1 MRKEHNVSWTM
12 KMRTPRIR
20 GVDAWNLVRGMALWL
35 TCALLA
41 TGCATAVAY
50 RAPVA
55 GPQSTCVTPAP
66 ERDLV
71 VGVALSGGGSRAALF
86 GASGLEALAQVRAPG
101 GASVL
106 DQVTYLSSVSGGSVA
121 ASYFALKK
129 PSKGTAVLGPDGALT
144 DDYKTFFA
152 DYKNIVSQDF
162 ESALL
167 WRQVE
172 SFRWILNP
180 ALAAQSLAELFA
192 ERLLGPATFGD
203 LSVREAQGDSP
214 RLILNTTLYNNGRR
228 LAMTTLPPDTFRYDF
243 FGDLRLSLAKRGKSA
258 EYPPILVQRWESIL
272 PLTPLDLKVDPCA
285 VKLAAAV
292 TGSASFPPL
301 VGPITF
307 GVGDGDQYW
316 HIGDGG
322 LYENSGTES
331 LLIAFLKQLQA
342 KKSRRALI
350 IAFDSSYPFS
360 VGYRKLTKRAEPWTL
375 GSYEFSRISGIME
388 ERATAYMG
396 LFYRSMQIEG
406 VFPDNQTMRVIFLRH
421 TDAQWKEDL
430 SDLPQVCREES
441 PPLDSPT
448 AVVERIAEIPTRFK
462 LVSECDRQLL
472 ITAAA
477 KVVAQNKQ
485 EIEDFFAGRPP
496 KEVTTR

>member
-1 MRKEHNVSWTM
+1 MREERKVSW
-12 KMRTPRIR
+12 KMRSSRIS

-35 TCALLA
+35 ACALLA

-101 GASVL
+101 GGSLL

-121 ASYFALKK
+121 ASYFAMKK

-152 DYKNIVSQDF
+152 GYKDNVSQDF

-167 WRQVE
+167 WRQIG

-180 ALAAQSLAELFA
+180 ALAAQSLTELFT

-203 LSVREAQGDSP
+203 LSAREARGDSP
-214 RLILNTTLYNNGRR
+214 RLIINTTLYNNGRR
-228 LAMTTLPPDTFRYDF
+228 LAMTTLPSDTFRYDF
-243 FGDLRLSLAKRGKSA
+243 FQDLHQSLAKRGKSA
-258 EYPPILVQRWESIL
+258 EYPPILVRRWESIV
-272 PLTPLDLKVDPCA
+272 PLTPLDLKIDPCPLR
-285 VKLAAAV
+285 LAGAV
-292 TGSASFPPL
+292 TGSASFPPV
-301 VGPITF
+301 VGPITLH
-307 GVGDGDQYW
+307 VGEEEQYW

-322 LYENSGTES
+322 LYENSGIES
-331 LLIAFLKQLQA
+331 LLFVILKQLQA
-342 KKSRRALI
+342 KKARRALI
-350 IAFDSSYPFS
+350 VAFDSSYPFS
-360 VGYRKLTKRAEPWTL
+360 VGFRKLSMRAEPWTL
-375 GSYEFSRISGIME
+375 FSYDVSRIPSIME
-388 ERATAYMG
+388 ERATAYNA
-396 LFYRSMQIEG
+396 LFFRSMQIEG
-406 VFPDNQTMRVIFLRH
+406 VFPDNQTVRVIFLRH
-421 TDAQWKEDL
+421 TDAQWKDDL
-430 SDLPQVCREES
+430 SDLPEVCRQES

-462 LVSECDRQLL
+462 LASECDRQLL

-485 EIEDFFAGRPP
+485 EIEDYLAGRPTP
-496 KEVTTR
+496 ESQSR

>member
-1 MRKEHNVSWTM
+1 MREERKVSWTM
-12 KMRTPRIR
+12 RMRTQRIR
-20 GVDAWNLVRGMALWL
+20 GVALWNLVRGMALGL
-35 TCALLA
+35 ACALLA

-55 GPQSTCVTPAP
+55 GPQSTCVIPAP

-101 GASVL
+101 GGSVL

-121 ASYFALKK
+121 ASYFAMKK
-129 PSKGTAVLGPDGALT
+129 PPKGTGVLGPDGALT

-152 DYKNIVSQDF
+152 DYKNNVSQDF
-162 ESALL
+162 ESALF
-167 WRQVE
+167 WRLIG

-180 ALAAQSLAELFA
+180 ALAAQSLTELFT
-192 ERLLGPATFGD
+192 ERLLGPVTFGD
-203 LSVREAQGDSP
+203 LSAREARGDSP
-214 RLILNTTLYNNGRR
+214 RLIINTTLYNNGRR
-228 LAMTTLPPDTFRYDF
+228 LAMTTLPPETFHYDF
-243 FGDLRLSLAKRGKSA
+243 FQDLHQSLAKRETSA
-258 EYPPILVQRWESIL
+258 EYPPLLMRRWESIV
-272 PLTPLDLKVDPCA
+272 PLTPLELKFDLCPVKVA
-285 VKLAAAV
+285 GAV
-292 TGSASFPPL
+292 TGSASFPPV
-301 VGPITF
+301 VGPITLH
-307 GVGDGDQYW
+307 VGEEEQYW

-331 LLIAFLKQLQA
+331 LLIVFLKQLQS
-342 KKSRRALI
+342 KKARRALI
-350 IAFDSSYPFS
+350 VAFESSYPFS
-360 VGYRKLTKRAEPWTL
+360 VGYRKLTKRATPWTL

-406 VFPDNQTMRVIFLRH
+406 VFPDNQTVRVIFLRH
-421 TDAQWKEDL
+421 TDAQWKDDL

-462 LVSECDRQLL
+462 LASECDRQLL

-485 EIEDFFAGRPP
+485 EIEGFLAGRTTQ
-496 KEVTTR
+496 EGTTR

>member
-1 MRKEHNVSWTM
+1 MREERKVSWR
-12 KMRTPRIR
+12 MRTSRIR
-20 GVDAWNLVRGMALWL
+20 RVEVRNLVRGMALL
-35 TCALLA
+35 VACAFLA
-41 TGCATAVAY
+41 TGCATAVAL
-50 RAPVA
+50 RTPMA

-66 ERDLV
+66 ERDLL

-121 ASYFALKK
+121 ASYYAMKK
-129 PSKGTAVLGPDGALT
+129 PSKETAFLGPDGALT
-144 DDYKTFFA
+144 EDYKTFFA
-152 DYKNIVSQDF
+152 GYKNIVSQDF

-167 WRQVE
+167 WRQIG

-180 ALAAQSLAELFA
+180 ALAAQSLTELFT
-192 ERLLGPATFGD
+192 EQLLGPVTFGD
-203 LSVREAQGDSP
+203 LSAREARGDSP
-214 RLILNTTLYNNGRR
+214 RLIINTTLYNNGRR

-243 FGDLRLSLAKRGKSA
+243 FGDLRQSMVKRGKSA
-258 EYPPILVQRWESIL
+258 EYPPVLVRRWESVL
-272 PLTPLDLKVDPCA
+272 PLTPLDLKMDLCP
-285 VKLAAAV
+285 VKVAGAV
-292 TGSASFPPL
+292 TGSASFPPV

-307 GVGDGDQYW
+307 GVGEEELYW
-316 HIGDGG
+316 HTGDGG

-331 LLIAFLKQLQA
+331 LLIAFLKQVQA

-350 IAFDSSYPFS
+350 IAFESSYPFW

-388 ERATAYMG
+388 ERATAYMS

-421 TDAQWKEDL
+421 TDAKWKDDL
-430 SDLPQVCREES
+430 SDRPEVCRQES

-462 LVSECDRQLL
+462 LASECDRQLL

-485 EIEDFFAGRPP
+485 EIEGFLAGRPTQ
-496 KEVTTR
+496 EGTT

>member
-1 MRKEHNVSWTM
+1 MREKRKDSWTM
-12 KMRTPRIR
+12 KMRSSRIR
-20 GVDAWNLVRGMALWL
+20 GVMARNLISGMALGL
-35 TCALLA
+35 ACALLA

-50 RAPVA
+50 RAPMA
-55 GPQSTCVTPAP
+55 GPQTTCVTPAP

-106 DQVTYLSSVSGGSVA
+106 DQVTHLSSVSGGSVA
-121 ASYFALKK
+121 ASYYAMKK
-129 PSKGTAVLGPDGALT
+129 PSKETAFLGPDGALT

-152 DYKNIVSQDF
+152 GYKDTVSQDF

-192 ERLLGPATFGD
+192 ERLLGPVTFGD
-203 LSVREAQGDSP
+203 LSAREARGDSP
-214 RLILNTTLYNNGRR
+214 RLIVNTTLYNNGRR

-243 FGDLRLSLAKRGKSA
+243 FGDLRQSLAKRGKSA
-258 EYPPILVQRWESIL
+258 EYPPILVRRWESLI
-272 PLTPLDLKVDPCA
+272 PLTPLDLKMDPCPL
-285 VKLAAAV
+285 KLAGAV
-292 TGSASFPPL
+292 TASASFPPL

-307 GVGDGDQYW
+307 HVGEEELYW
-316 HIGDGG
+316 HTGDGG

-360 VGYRKLTKRAEPWTL
+360 VGYRKLTKRPEPWTL
-375 GSYEFSRISGIME
+375 GSYDVTRIPGIME
-388 ERATAYMG
+388 ERATTYTA
-396 LFYRSMQIEG
+396 LFYRSLQIEG
-406 VFPDNQTMRVIFLRH
+406 VFPDNQTMRVIILRH
-421 TDAQWKEDL
+421 TDAQWKDDL

-462 LVSECDRQLL
+462 LASECDRQLL
-472 ITAAA
+472 MTAAA

-485 EIEDFFAGRPP
+485 EIEGFLAGRPTQ
-496 KEVTTR
+496 EGTTR

>member
-1 MRKEHNVSWTM
+1 
-12 KMRTPRIR
+12 
-20 GVDAWNLVRGMALWL
+20 MALL
-35 TCALLA
+35 LGCALLA
-41 TGCATAVAY
+41 TGCVSAVAY
-50 RAPVA
+50 RAPQA
-55 GPQSTCVTPAP
+55 GPQSTCTAPAP
-66 ERDLV
+66 ERDFV

-101 GASVL
+101 GGSLL
-106 DQVTYLSSVSGGSVA
+106 DQVTQLSSVSGGSVA
-121 ASYFALKK
+121 ASYFAMKK
-129 PSKGTAVLGPDGALT
+129 PSKETAFLGPDGALT

-152 DYKNIVSQDF
+152 GYKDVVSQDF

-167 WRQVE
+167 WRQIG

-180 ALAAQSLAELFA
+180 ALAAQSLTELFT
-192 ERLLGPATFGD
+192 ERLLGPVTFAD
-203 LSVREAQGDSP
+203 LSAREARGDSP
-214 RLILNTTLYNNGRR
+214 RLIINTTLYNNGRR
-228 LAMTTLPPDTFRYDF
+228 LAMTTLPPETFRYDF
-243 FGDLRLSLAKRGKSA
+243 FQDLHQSLAKRGKSA
-258 EYPPILVQRWESIL
+258 EYPPLLMRRWEAIL

-285 VKLAAAV
+285 IKLAAAV
-292 TGSASFPPL
+292 TASASFPPL

-307 GVGDGDQYW
+307 GVGEEEQYW
-316 HIGDGG
+316 HTGDGG
-322 LYENSGTES
+322 LYENSGAES

-360 VGYRKLTKRAEPWTL
+360 VGYRKLTRRAVPWTL
-375 GSYEFSRISGIME
+375 GSYEFSRISSIME
-388 ERATAYMG
+388 ERATAYMS

-406 VFPDNQTMRVIFLRH
+406 VFPDNQTVRVIFLRH

-472 ITAAA
+472 MTAAA

-485 EIEDFFAGRPP
+485 EIEDYLAGRTTQ
-496 KEVTTR
+496 EGTTR

>member
-1 MRKEHNVSWTM
+1 MREERNASWTM
-12 KMRTPRIR
+12 RRRTPRIR
-20 GVDAWNLVRGMALWL
+20 GVDAWNLVTGMALGL
-35 TCALLA
+35 ACALLA

-55 GPQSTCVTPAP
+55 GPQSTCVIPAP
-66 ERDLV
+66 ECDVV

-86 GASGLEALAQVRAPG
+86 GAAGLEALSQLRAPN

-106 DQVTYLSSVSGGSVA
+106 DQVSYLSSVSGGSVA
-121 ASYFALKK
+121 ASYFAMKK

-144 DDYKTFFA
+144 DGYKTFFA
-152 DYKNIVSQDF
+152 DYKNTVSQDF

-167 WRQVE
+167 WRQIG

-180 ALAAQSLAELFA
+180 ALAAQSLTELFT

-203 LSVREAQGDSP
+203 LSAREARGDSP
-214 RLILNTTLYNNGRR
+214 RLIINTTLYNNGRR
-228 LAMTTLPPDTFRYDF
+228 LAMTTLPSDTFRYDF
-243 FGDLRLSLAKRGKSA
+243 FGDLHQSLAKRGKSA
-258 EYPPILVQRWESIL
+258 EYPPILKQRWESIV
-272 PLTPLDLKVDPCA
+272 PLTPLDLNFDLCPVKVA
-285 VKLAAAV
+285 GAV
-292 TGSASFPPL
+292 TGSASFPPV

-316 HIGDGG
+316 HTGDGG

-406 VFPDNQTMRVIFLRH
+406 VFPDDQTFRVIFLRH
-421 TDAQWKEDL
+421 TDAKWKEDL

-472 ITAAA
+472 MTAAA
-477 KVVAQNKQ
+477 KVVAQNKE
-485 EIEDFFAGRPP
+485 EIENYLAGRPTP
-496 KEVTTR
+496 ESQSR

>member
-1 MRKEHNVSWTM
+1 MREERKVSWR
-12 KMRTPRIR
+12 MRSSRIR
-20 GVDAWNLVRGMALWL
+20 GIDTWNLVRGITLWL
-35 TCALLA
+35 ACALLA

-50 RAPVA
+50 RAPMA
-55 GPQSTCVTPAP
+55 GPQTACVFPAP
-66 ERDLV
+66 DRDLV

-86 GASGLEALAQVRAPG
+86 GASGLEALAQVRGPG

-106 DQVTYLSSVSGGSVA
+106 DQVTHLSSVSGGSVA
-121 ASYFALKK
+121 ASYYAMKK
-129 PSKGTAVLGPDGALT
+129 PSKETAVLGPNGALT
-144 DDYKTFFA
+144 DEYKTFFA
-152 DYKNIVSQDF
+152 GYKDNVSQDF

-180 ALAAQSLAELFA
+180 ALAAQSLAELFG
-192 ERLLGPATFGD
+192 ERLLGPVTFGD
-203 LSVREAQGDSP
+203 LSAREARGDSP
-214 RLILNTTLYNNGRR
+214 RLIVNTTLYNNGRR
-228 LAMTTLPPDTFRYDF
+228 LALTTLPPDTFRYDF
-243 FGDLRLSLAKRGKSA
+243 FGDLRQSLAKRGKSA
-258 EYPPILVQRWESIL
+258 EYPPILVRRWESAI
-272 PLTPLDLKVDPCA
+272 PLTPLDLKMDACPL
-285 VKLAAAV
+285 KLAAAV
-292 TGSASFPPL
+292 TASASFPPL

-307 GVGDGDQYW
+307 GVGEEELYW
-316 HIGDGG
+316 HTGDGG

-342 KKSRRALI
+342 KTSRRALI

-360 VGYRKLTKRAEPWTL
+360 VGYRKLTKRSEPWTL
-375 GSYEFSRISGIME
+375 GSYDVTRIPGIME
-388 ERATAYMG
+388 ERATAYMT

-421 TDAQWKEDL
+421 TDAQWKDDL

-462 LVSECDRQLL
+462 LASECDRQLL

-485 EIEDFFAGRPP
+485 EIEDFLAGRPTQ
-496 KEVTTR
+496 EGTTR

>member
-1 MRKEHNVSWTM
+1 MSGERKVSWR
-12 KMRTPRIR
+12 MRTQRIR
-20 GVDAWNLVRGMALWL
+20 GVAAWNLVRGMALWL
-35 TCALLA
+35 GCALLA

-55 GPQSTCVTPAP
+55 GPQTACVVPAP
-66 ERDLV
+66 DRDFV

-101 GASVL
+101 GGSVL
-106 DQVTYLSSVSGGSVA
+106 DQITHVSSVSGGSVA
-121 ASYFALKK
+121 ASYFAMEK
-129 PSKGTAVLGPDGALT
+129 PPKGTAVLGPDGVLT

-152 DYKNIVSQDF
+152 GYKDTVSQDF

-167 WRQVE
+167 WRQIG

-180 ALAAQSLAELFA
+180 ALAAQSLTELFT
-192 ERLLGPATFGD
+192 ERLLGPVTVGD
-203 LSVREAQGDSP
+203 LGAREARGDSP
-214 RLILNTTLYNNGRR
+214 RLIINTTLYNNGRR
-228 LAMTTLPPDTFRYDF
+228 FIVTTLPSDTFHYDF
-243 FGDLRLSLAKRGKSA
+243 FRDLHQSLAKRGKTA
-258 EYPPILVQRWESIL
+258 EYPPILMRRWESIV
-272 PLTPLDLKVDPCA
+272 PLTPLDLKMDACSM
-285 VKLAAAV
+285 KLPAAV
-292 TGSASFPPL
+292 TASASFPPL

-307 GVGDGDQYW
+307 GVGEQELYW
-316 HIGDGG
+316 HTGDGG
-322 LYENSGTES
+322 LYENTGTES
-331 LLIAFLKQLQA
+331 LLMAFLKQLQA

-360 VGYRKLTKRAEPWTL
+360 VGNRKLTKRAEPWTL
-375 GSYEFSRISGIME
+375 GSYEFSRISSIME
-388 ERATAYMG
+388 ERATAYSS

-406 VFPDNQTMRVIFLRH
+406 VFPDDQTLHLITLRH
-421 TDAQWKEDL
+421 TDAKWKDDL

-462 LVSECDRQLL
+462 FLSECDRQLL
-472 ITAAA
+472 MTAAA

-485 EIEDFFAGRPP
+485 EIEDFLAGRPTR
-496 KEVTTR
+496 EGTTR